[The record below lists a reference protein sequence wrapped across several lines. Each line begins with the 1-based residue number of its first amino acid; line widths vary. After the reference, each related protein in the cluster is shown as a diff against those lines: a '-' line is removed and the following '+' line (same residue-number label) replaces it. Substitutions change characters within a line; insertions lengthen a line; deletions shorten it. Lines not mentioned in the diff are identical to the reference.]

1 VYQKLKKYQRIK
13 KGVDEIWFM
22 LDESYDI
29 GKVTRMENQL
39 ADQIKVLDSMKKL
52 SNVEIKRGG

>member
-1 VYQKLKKYQRIK
+1 MYQKLKKYQRIK